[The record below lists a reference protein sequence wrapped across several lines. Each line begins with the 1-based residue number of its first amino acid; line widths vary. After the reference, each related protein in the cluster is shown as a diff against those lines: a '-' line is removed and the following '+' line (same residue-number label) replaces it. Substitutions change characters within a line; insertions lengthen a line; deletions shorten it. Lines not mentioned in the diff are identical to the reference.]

1 MLRAGLGRGNDPK
14 NVKKEKLIGAA
25 GKLLKTFPVF
35 DSITSAIEKQE
46 SKGLTLGWRFIVC
59 YHEED
64 TVFSFQRQ
72 KRNFIVFL
80 NSELFLE
87 ELRLSQV

>member
-1 MLRAGLGRGNDPK
+1 M
-14 NVKKEKLIGAA
+14 
-25 GKLLKTFPVF
+25 KTFPVF
-35 DSITSAIEKQE
+35 DSITSAIKKQE

-64 TVFSFQRQ
+64 MVFSFQSW

-87 ELRLSQV
+87 ELRLSQVWKGGEQMLCY